1 MGKKDVHK
9 LSPET
14 GIAPILL
21 GISSHEND
29 YRLSWALNENLG
41 FRFTK
46 TENHKSFNQRLS
58 ETQEFSTYSFTDD
71 ENSNTYRLISNRCD
85 NGFLLDE
92 LKNIDFLLLI
102 EPGEAI
108 CDTKELMA
116 NVRSVPFISAVFS
129 IDINALKNKKRLL

>member
-9 LSPET
+9 LSSET
-14 GIAPILL
+14 DQTLLLL

-29 YRLSWALNENLG
+29 YRLSWGINESLGFKLVKSENLV
-41 FRFTK
+41 
-46 TENHKSFNQRLS
+46 SFNQRLK
-58 ETQEFSTYSFTDD
+58 ENQEFSTYSFSDG
-71 ENSNTYRLISNRCD
+71 EGAVFRLVANRCD

>member
-46 TENHKSFNQRLS
+46 TENHKSFNQRLG

-92 LKNIDFLLLI
+92 LKNIDFLVLI
-102 EPGEAI
+102 EPSDPLYRAS
-108 CDTKELMA
+108 ELMA
-116 NVRSVPFISAVFS
+116 KIRSVPFVSGIFA
-129 IDINALKNKKRLL
+129 IDMDRLKNKKRLL